1 MKPDES
7 FQEIGELL
15 RSQKSEVLPA
25 PGLEQRILH
34 ALDRHQRPAPRPW
47 RPWLFL
53 PPAFAALALLLWQ
66 RPAST
71 SPEIVHTPPPVVAPT
86 ETVISLAD
94 LGNPLSVESAALSRD
109 AKRAGDFLINCLPS
123 LTSVGE

>member
-25 PGLEQRILH
+25 PGLEQRILR
-34 ALDRHQRPAPRPW
+34 ALDRHQRPAPRPRW
-47 RPWLFL
+47 PWLLL
-53 PPAFAALALLLWQ
+53 PPASAALTFLLWQ
-66 RPAST
+66 RPAAT
-71 SPEIVHTPPPVVAPT
+71 SPEIVRTPQPVAVPT

-94 LGNPLSVESAALSRD
+94 LGNPLSAESAALSRD